1 MTDSTTLKAAIQ
13 EHMKLA
19 MKARDQ
25 RRLGIIRLMLAAIK
39 QVEVDERKE
48 LTDNDTLAILDKM
61 VKQRRDAKDQYE
73 KAERTDLAEQE
84 AYEIAVVEE
93 FLPEQLSQ
101 EEIQSIVT
109 AIIAEAGATGP
120 KDMGKVMGLIKPKV
134 QGKADMRQVSEL
146 IKQSLAG

>member
-1 MTDSTTLKAAIQ
+1 MTDLTLKAAIQ
-13 EHMKLA
+13 ENMKLA

-25 RRLGIIRLMLAAIK
+25 RRLGIIRLMLSAVK

-48 LTDNDTLAILDKM
+48 LTDADILAILDKM
-61 VKQRRDAKDQYE
+61 LKQRRDAKDQYE
-73 KAERTDLAEQE
+73 KAQRIDLADQE
-84 AYEIAVVEE
+84 VFEINVIEE

-101 EEIQSIVT
+101 EALQNLISD
-109 AIIAEAGATGP
+109 AIAEAGAADP
-120 KDMGKVMGLIKPKV
+120 KDIGKVMGLIRPKV

>member
-1 MTDSTTLKAAIQ
+1 MTDLTLKAAIQ
-13 EHMKLA
+13 ENMKLA

-25 RRLGIIRLMLAAIK
+25 RRLCIIRLMLSAVK

-48 LTDNDTLAILDKM
+48 LTDADILAILDKM
-61 VKQRRDAKDQYE
+61 LKQRRDAKDQYE
-73 KAERTDLAEQE
+73 KAKRIDLADQE
-84 AYEIAVVEE
+84 VFEINVIEE

-101 EEIQSIVT
+101 EALQNLISD
-109 AIIAEAGATGP
+109 AIAEAGAADP
-120 KDMGKVMGLIKPKV
+120 KDIGKVMGLIRPKV